1 MKRYNSIGELLLDYR
16 KLHKLSQADLAARLD
31 VDIRTVQRWENGT
44 TLIKPDKEEDII
56 RATLLP
62 YQLVR
67 NLNGS
72 IPIPT
77 YYDFSLRKYSTSDI
91 HFELPGAS
99 WFKEH
104 MNRNTDRIRTLDYD
118 RDMDTVASN
127 MRLHKEIGGSLKEV
141 IRESAR
147 LLPEMNLV
155 ILDDSGFYSGHAL
168 IFPIRDEAYE
178 KLRSRKMTDKE
189 FRPEDLNDPKLR
201 DRPVFYGFDITADC
215 NDNIYYLVGKLFRAL
230 QRIPI
235 EDYVYCATPYRF
247 DNFRLNK
254 QLGLQI
260 IWEEARKKNLHGMDI
275 APRFQEGNFR
285 DFLSEKPAS

>member
-1 MKRYNSIGELLLDYR
+1 MIAVDTMEIPDSADFVIIGGGVMGASIAYHLAKRGQKKILLLEKDEFFGQGATGRCAGGIRYQFATEVNIQ
-16 KLHKLSQADLAARLD
+16 LS
-31 VDIRTVQRWENGT
+31 IES
-44 TLIKPDKEEDII
+44 
-56 RATLLP
+56 LP
-62 YQLVR
+62 MLER
-67 NLNGS
+67 
-72 IPIPT
+72 
-77 YYDFSLRKYSTSDI
+77 
-91 HFELPGAS
+91 FES
-99 WFKEH
+99 
-104 MNRNTDRIRTLDYD
+104 
-118 RDMDTVASN
+118 
-127 MRLHKEIGGSLKEV
+127 EIGQAIGYNPCGYLFLLSNPEDERVFKKNIALQLDLGIDTTWLEGNE
-141 IRESAR
+141 IRKM
-147 LLPEMNLV
+147 LPEMNLV

-230 QRIPI
+230 QRMPVK
-235 EDYVYCATPYRF
+235 DYVYCATPYRF

-260 IWEEARKKNLHGMDI
+260 IWEEVRKKNLHGMDI

-285 DFLSEKPAS
+285 DFLSEEQAS